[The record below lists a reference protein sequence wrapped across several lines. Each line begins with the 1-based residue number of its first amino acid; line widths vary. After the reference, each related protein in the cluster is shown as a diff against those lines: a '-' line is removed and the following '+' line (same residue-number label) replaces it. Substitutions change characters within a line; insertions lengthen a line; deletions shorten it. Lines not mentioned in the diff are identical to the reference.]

1 MAQWLGLCA
10 FTAEGAISI
19 LGWGTKIPQIVW
31 HSQNNNNNNNK
42 KELADDL
49 AIPLL
54 SMYNKGIETG
64 VKNLYMNVH
73 SSTIDNSQKVETS
86 QMPIN

>member
-1 MAQWLGLCA
+1 M
-10 FTAEGAISI
+10 
-19 LGWGTKIPQIVW
+19 W
-31 HSQNNNNNNNK
+31 HSQNNNNNND

-49 AIPLL
+49 AIPLP

-64 VKNLYMNVH
+64 VKNLYVNVH
-73 SSTIDNSQKVETS
+73 SSTIDNSQKMETS